1 MRLYHQFVEI
11 LELAKRAS
19 QICSVNATLAVMHPF
34 HMSSLALLHLY
45 ELKHIYEQ
53 KHIYHLPCL
62 VANSR
67 LTIAAR

>member
-19 QICSVNATLAVMHPF
+19 QICSVNDTLAVMHPF

-45 ELKHIYEQ
+45 ELKHIY
-53 KHIYHLPCL
+53 HLPCL